1 MAVTVSFYNFSKR
14 KNSTKVPATA
24 GTDFDVS
31 LKAPCSWYNP
41 VFLLYTATMPTW
53 NYASWGSWYYYVT
66 DIISQGNN
74 RYEIRCALDPLAT
87 YRAEILAT
95 SAFVM
100 YDTAANTEISDT
112 RLSTKTT
119 MTISASNGTIS
130 MLEVGTTILLGIV
143 GNNCTGIYA
152 VSEANAKALM
162 QSSDMSNW
170 LDSVG
175 LETGLGGGLPE
186 LIDMLGS
193 GMRQLIAS
201 GKATDCIKSAILLPI
216 SSSEFSGTSET
227 IYLGE
232 FDTGISG
239 MRVRADSV
247 AFQSVS
253 VSIPWQASDWRRNSP
268 YTNIYLSLPYV
279 GMVPLSPSEVI
290 GISSL
295 TISVYISQNGSIV
308 YEVYPAGQTGLIGR
322 FSGNCG
328 SSYMVGASNFTPM
341 QALTSIGGAV
351 AAAGTALVNPMAGA
365 AVLAGTM
372 NGSAQLPACVG
383 GSGGGAMTSGYIIT
397 CWTVYHDT
405 AVDPASV
412 SAAMGTPAMS
422 VKTLSTVPGY
432 VQTRGA
438 SVAAEAPEPI
448 LAVINSTLDGGVFI
462 E

>member
-1 MAVTVSFYNFSKR
+1 MAVTVEFYNFSKR

-24 GTDFDVS
+24 GTDFDVA

-74 RYEIRCALDPLAT
+74 RFEIRCALDPLAT
-87 YRAEILAT
+87 YRAEILGT

-119 MTISASNGTIS
+119 MSLSSANATIS
-130 MLEVGTTILLGIV
+130 MLEVGTTILMGIV
-143 GNNCTGIYA
+143 GDDSTGIYA
-152 VSEANAKALM
+152 VSESDAKALM
-162 QSSDMSNW
+162 KSADMSSF
-170 LDSVG
+170 LDNAGLTVG
-175 LETGLGGGLPE
+175 QAQSIGDLADILA
-186 LIDMLGS
+186 S

-201 GKATDCIKSAILLPI
+201 GKATDCIKSAILLPVD
-216 SSSEFSGTSET
+216 SSQFSGSSET

-232 FDTGISG
+232 YDTGITG
-239 MRVRADSV
+239 KKIRADAV
-247 AFQSVS
+247 ATQVLT
-253 VSIPWQASDWRRNSP
+253 VNIPWQASDWRRNAP
-268 YTNIYLSLPYV
+268 YTNVYLSLPYV
-279 GMVPLSPSEVI
+279 GMVPLSPSELI
-290 GISSL
+290 GVSAL
-295 TISVYISQNGSIV
+295 TITVYISQNGSIV
-308 YEVYPAGQTGLIGR
+308 YEVVPSGQYGIIGR
-322 FSGNCG
+322 YSGNCG

-351 AAAGTALVNPMAGA
+351 AAAGASLINPMAGA

-412 SAAMGTPAMS
+412 SAAMGTPAMA
-422 VKTLSTVPGY
+422 VKTLSTVPGF